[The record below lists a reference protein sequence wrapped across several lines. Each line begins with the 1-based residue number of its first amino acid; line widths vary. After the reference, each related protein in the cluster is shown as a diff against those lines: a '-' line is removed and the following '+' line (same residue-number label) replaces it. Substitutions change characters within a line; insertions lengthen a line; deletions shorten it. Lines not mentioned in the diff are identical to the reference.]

1 MPKRLKTYR
10 PPQHAGLARPTAAG
24 RGYCSAAW
32 RRTRLAVIARD
43 NAQCRMCG
51 RVVAGREAHVDH
63 IVEKPHG
70 TDAMHNLRLLCQ
82 SCHSKRHS
90 SDSLSS
96 SS

>member
-10 PPQHAGLARPTAAG
+10 PAVGRALARPTSAA

-43 NAQCRMCG
+43 GSQCRTCG
-51 RVVAGREAHVDH
+51 RIVSGQEAHVDH
-63 IVEKPHG
+63 IIEKPHG
-70 TDAMHNLRLLCQ
+70 TDAMTNLRLLCRN
-82 SCHSKRHS
+82 CHSKRHS

-96 SS
+96 